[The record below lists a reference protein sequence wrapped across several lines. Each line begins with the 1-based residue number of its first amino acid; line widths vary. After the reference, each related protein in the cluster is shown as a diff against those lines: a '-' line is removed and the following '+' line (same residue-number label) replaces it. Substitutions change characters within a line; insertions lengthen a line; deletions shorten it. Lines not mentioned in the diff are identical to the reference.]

1 MTEAVLPKHPDFP
14 DNCNRPAYADMAIRL
29 YGGYAPTKV
38 DVKKDSGEE
47 YFRVD
52 IETIRLA
59 EKILGEKI
67 LDDDTPII
75 APVKEDES
83 PDQES

>member
-1 MTEAVLPKHPDFP
+1 
-14 DNCNRPAYADMAIRL
+14 MAIRL

-38 DVKKDSGEE
+38 DAKKDSGEE
-47 YFRVD
+47 YLRVD

-59 EKILGEKI
+59 EKLSGEKI
-67 LDDDTPII
+67 LEDDTPII
-75 APVKEDES
+75 AADKEDES

>member
-1 MTEAVLPKHPDFP
+1 
-14 DNCNRPAYADMAIRL
+14 MAIKL

-38 DVKKDSGEE
+38 DIKKDTQEE

-59 EKILGEKI
+59 EELSGEKI

-75 APVKEDES
+75 ARDKEDES